1 MTWERERE
9 IKREKRRYERRY
21 ERERKSMRERERDR
35 ERETERERQRGGG
48 GRERDIDA
56 HTDQDPLFNVHIAL
70 AGWALYTSAGG
81 THLTGQE
88 WKALAPHKADDDD
101 AGDAA
106 ATALALQAADHAF
119 IEHLSKHHQH
129 VGEGM
134 QDTYTKLYY
143 LAWLRNRPALHE
155 EVPLSPCTQTYLMCM
170 NLFVHH
176 HLKGRLPTTFQ
187 PSRTRTKNQPHTH
200 SPVTY
205 LR

>member
-1 MTWERERE
+1 MRERERDREKERERE
-9 IKREKRRYERRY
+9 KEYE
-21 ERERKSMRERERDR
+21 RERERDR
-35 ERETERERQRGGG
+35 ERETERERQRGGC
-48 GRERDIDA
+48 GREREIDA

-88 WKALAPHKADDDD
+88 WKALAPLKADDDD

-119 IEHLSKHHQH
+119 IEHLSKHHRECTMMTH
-129 VGEGM
+129 VGEGI

-143 LAWLRNRPALHE
+143 LAWLRNRSALHE